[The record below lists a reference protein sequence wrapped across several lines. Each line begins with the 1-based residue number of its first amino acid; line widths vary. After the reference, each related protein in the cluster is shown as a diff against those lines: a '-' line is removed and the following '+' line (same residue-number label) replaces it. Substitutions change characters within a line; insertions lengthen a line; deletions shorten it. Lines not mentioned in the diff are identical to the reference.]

1 MYEQTIISSSS
12 LFDNGESRTE
22 CCDQR
27 FRRDFTSSQ
36 LIWLVDDIFNNNTII
51 SSLKN
56 LQELVDD
63 TKLFDDFN
71 NCKDFLEQTTDR
83 TTFLVVSDQSE
94 KSFIPQIC
102 HMKHIWSIH
111 IYYQNV
117 NKERRQERTESKVSE
132 NFLN

>member
-1 MYEQTIISSSS
+1 
-12 LFDNGESRTE
+12 
-22 CCDQR
+22 
-27 FRRDFTSSQ
+27 